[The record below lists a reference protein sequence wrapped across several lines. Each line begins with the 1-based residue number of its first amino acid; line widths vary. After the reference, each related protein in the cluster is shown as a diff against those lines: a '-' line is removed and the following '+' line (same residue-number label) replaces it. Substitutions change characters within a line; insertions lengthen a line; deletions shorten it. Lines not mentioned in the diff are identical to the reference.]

1 MRPWSPAE
9 VADSAGFIH
18 AQVLGD
24 YVAIPNRRVTQLGA
38 DGARSGRP
46 VHWLDCA
53 CAAVRWPRS
62 CTVGTGLGP
71 SQAPCRPDGL
81 SSGLPL
87 CTSRETASVCAR
99 RTPRSDSKPLRRTTT
114 KCPPC
119 TLPGQRH
126 AGLPPPARA
135 RHAAPLRRRVE
146 GAKALTPPWR
156 LCVCMCMC
164 TCMHVHV
171 CTHTFRGTGA
181 ERRRR
186 GLGARAAAAGGPRG
200 AAPERADVVRH
211 LAPCDASR
219 RAPRNVHA
227 THLVVQ
233 VYIYHPGTRGTV
245 PSCARA

>member
-9 VADSAGFIH
+9 VADSAGFQH

-87 CTSRETASVCAR
+87 CTSREDRERVCTAHTSFRLKAFAPHNHQMSPVHPPRSTACRPSATSSCPARSSASTASGRCEGPDASVA
-99 RTPRSDSKPLRRTTT
+99 TLR
-114 KCPPC
+114 
-119 TLPGQRH
+119 
-126 AGLPPPARA
+126 
-135 RHAAPLRRRVE
+135 V
-146 GAKALTPPWR
+146 
-156 LCVCMCMC
+156 
-164 TCMHVHV
+164 HVHV
-171 CTHTFRGTGA
+171 HVHACACLHAHFSWYRCRAATTWARRARCCGWRTT
-181 ERRRR
+181 RRRT
-186 GLGARAAAAGGPRG
+186 RACRRG
-200 AAPERADVVRH
+200 ASSRAM
-211 LAPCDASR
+211 
-219 RAPRNVHA
+219 
-227 THLVVQ
+227 
-233 VYIYHPGTRGTV
+233 
-245 PSCARA
+245 